1 MSKNKKNKKKK
12 NLHIYILHP
21 ISSSYK
27 ANQSYP
33 THNANEKKEKKT
45 VECKETGHNLKLNIV
60 KTPSQPTR
68 KHYTVSS

>member
-33 THNANEKKEKKT
+33 THNANEKKEKRQ
-45 VECKETGHNLKLNIV
+45 LNV
-60 KTPSQPTR
+60 KKQDTI
-68 KHYTVSS
+68 